1 MRPRFFRL
9 PERTSDAK
17 LVGNI
22 ALILSFPSVAM
33 KLQGNNRS
41 RPKGRLVRPS
51 DKIHKNCAK
60 NRTNPPPKER
70 KLAKILDPA
79 RPGKGGGEN

>member
-9 PERTSDAK
+9 PEWTSDAK
-17 LVGNI
+17 LVGSI
-22 ALILSFPSVAM
+22 ALILSFPLVAM

-41 RPKGRLVRPS
+41 EHKGRLVRLA

-60 NRTNPPPKER
+60 NRTDPPPHGTKTSKDNR
-70 KLAKILDPA
+70 SSAA
-79 RPGKGGGEN
+79 REGRR